1 MTQLNM
7 LNNLI
12 KLNMIIMLAIV
23 KKKNNKDSL
32 VSHVE
37 NLDRFDELITLK
49 CCIVD
54 RVGKI
59 TIMLIQMK

>member
-1 MTQLNM
+1 M

-23 KKKNNKDSL
+23 KKNYKDSL

-54 RVGKI
+54 RVGKM
-59 TIMLIQMK
+59 TSMSNQMK

>member
-23 KKKNNKDSL
+23 KKKYKDSL